1 MVASAYSR
9 RPLHVRVDRPV
20 STVAGMAG
28 RAAVFAAVLLAL
40 IVLTRRL
47 GLISYSELFLPLL
60 AAGAI
65 TLGALVMSVLG
76 LADSWARGA
85 KGGWRSLRAF
95 TLAVLVAI
103 PFGVLIERYAT
114 NPAVRDVTTD
124 PRDPPRLASLGGDDV
139 SGVATLPEFSTRRY
153 DATLERVTVGLDA
166 AITELGWPLS
176 GGEVEPVPEASSAP
190 ASVAEGG
197 VPLPITR
204 APTDEQLAIIE
215 SLRAAERE
223 ARRRENGITVLLEGS
238 LESPILKLPTDIA
251 VRMRDNG
258 AFTTVD
264 IRSRSREGRHDFGEN
279 ARRIRAFLEEL
290 DAAMVREGVR

>member
-1 MVASAYSR
+1 
-9 RPLHVRVDRPV
+9 
-20 STVAGMAG
+20 MAG
-28 RAAVFAAVLLAL
+28 RAAAFAAVLL
-40 IVLTRRL
+40 VLTVITRRL

-65 TLGALVMSVLG
+65 TLGALVMAVLG

-95 TLAVLVAI
+95 ALAALVAVPFAVLV
-103 PFGVLIERYAT
+103 ERYIT
-114 NPAVRDVTTD
+114 NPAVHDVATD
-124 PRDPPRLASLGGDDV
+124 PRDPPRLTSLGGDDMRE
-139 SGVATLPEFSTRRY
+139 VATLPEFSTRRY

-166 AITELGWPLS
+166 AIAELGWPLS
-176 GGEVEPVPEASSAP
+176 GGEVEPVTEETAP
-190 ASVAEGG
+190 QRTQAGEGT

-215 SLRAAERE
+215 SIRAAERE
-223 ARRRENGITVLLEGS
+223 ARRRENGITVVLEGS

-264 IRSRSREGRHDFGEN
+264 VRSRSREGRHDFGEN